1 MADPEGG
8 ARKMDLG
15 KTENNVWLDE
25 KNKIASFHLVRGFKK
40 YTCAQ
45 REKFISFLKELAE
58 NGYRFQ

>member
-8 ARKMDLG
+8 RRMTPD

-25 KNKIASFHLVRGFKK
+25 KNKIASFHLVRGYRK

-45 REKFISFLKELAE
+45 REKFIEFLKDLAE
-58 NGYRFQ
+58 SGYKFQ